1 MDYHLH
7 LVERGGANINKR
19 DFLRWRENGVAFK
32 VTEDASLTDLVSNVT
47 LISGEGAALGYWG
60 DVMTGPF
67 ISYGQLASL
76 VHCSV
81 EIISEELL
89 GVHSDAYAI
98 KNQLKAPK

>member
-32 VTEDASLTDLVSNVT
+32 VTEDASMSDLISNVT
-47 LISGEGAALGYWG
+47 LLSVEGASLGYWG

-67 ISYGQLASL
+67 IPYGRW
-76 VHCSV
+76 
-81 EIISEELL
+81 I
-89 GVHSDAYAI
+89 
-98 KNQLKAPK
+98 